1 MAKRR
6 NNRLIIGLVAL
17 IGILIAF
24 AIWKNKNA
32 PKGETVNVEKVQ
44 KRTIRETVS
53 ASGKVYPE
61 VEVKISSDVSG
72 EIVELL
78 VEEGDTVHKGQLLA
92 KVNPETYLPSIERGQ
107 AGLSGAKAQSAQVK
121 AAIENALANQQQM
134 ETQLSYARNILSRN
148 QQLLKDGVISQADFD
163 NSANNLKSAEA
174 NLRAAIS
181 SVSSANSNASAADFS
196 VQGNEAS
203 LKELRTSL
211 KRTAIYAPIDGIVT
225 KLNIEK
231 GDRVLGTIQMAG
243 TEIMRI
249 ANMSKIEVQ
258 VDVSES
264 DIPRISIGDI
274 AEIDVDAYSDRKFR
288 GHIMQI
294 ANTASGS
301 GVTQSLT
308 NDQVTNFAVKIRIDA
323 DSYSD
328 LLGKNKKHPFRPG
341 MSAAV
346 QIFTNTADNVL
357 SVPIMAVTT
366 RDREKKVSKPGE
378 EPEEGLQRVEKETTL
393 DRVKEVVFVASADSV
408 KMVEVKTAIQD
419 DQYIQITEG
428 LQEGEEVI
436 VGPYDAVSRKL
447 KQGSKIIKEDLE
459 KKRKEREKDKN

>member
-17 IGILIAF
+17 IGILIAV
-24 AIWKNKNA
+24 AVWKNKNA

-78 VEEGDTVHKGQLLA
+78 VEEGDTVRKGQLLA
-92 KVNPETYLPSIERGQ
+92 KVNPETYIPSIERGQ
-107 AGLSGAKAQSAQVK
+107 AGLSGAKAQSSQVR

-134 ETQLSYARNILSRN
+134 ETQVSYARTVLARN
-148 QQLLKDGVISQADFD
+148 EQLLKEGVISQADFD
-163 NSANNLKSAEA
+163 NSTNNLKTAEA

-181 SVSSANSNASAADFS
+181 SVSSANDNARAADFS

-211 KRTAIYAPIDGIVT
+211 KRTAIYAPMDGIVT

-264 DIPRISIGDI
+264 DIPRISIGDV
-274 AEIDVDAYSDRKFR
+274 AEIDVDAYSNRKFR

-294 ANTASGS
+294 ANTASG
-301 GVTQSLT
+301 GATASLT

-366 RDREKKVSKPGE
+366 RDREKKVSTPGE
-378 EPEEGLQRVEKETTL
+378 EGPQGLQRVEKETML
-393 DRVKEVVFVASADSV
+393 EKVKEVVFVASADSV
-408 KMVEVKTAIQD
+408 RMVEVKTAIQD

-428 LQEGEEVI
+428 LQEGEEIVI
-436 VGPYDAVSRKL
+436 GPYDAVSRKL
-447 KQGSKIIKEDLE
+447 KQGSKINKEDLE
-459 KKRKEREKDKN
+459 KKRKEREKEKN

>member
-17 IGILIAF
+17 IGILIAV
-24 AIWKNKNA
+24 AVWKNKNA

-78 VEEGDTVHKGQLLA
+78 VEEGDTVRKGQLLA
-92 KVNPETYLPSIERGQ
+92 KVNPETYIPSIERGQ
-107 AGLSGAKAQSAQVK
+107 AGLSGAKAQSSQVR

-134 ETQLSYARNILSRN
+134 ETQASYARTVLARN
-148 QQLLKDGVISQADFD
+148 EQLLKEGVISQADFD
-163 NSANNLKSAEA
+163 NSSNNLKSAEA

-181 SVSSANSNASAADFS
+181 SVSSANDNARAADFS

-211 KRTAIYAPIDGIVT
+211 KRTAIYAPMDGIVT

-264 DIPRISIGDI
+264 DIPRISIGDV
-274 AEIDVDAYSDRKFR
+274 AEIDVDAYSNRKFR

-294 ANTASGS
+294 ANTASG
-301 GVTQSLT
+301 GATASLT

-323 DSYSD
+323 NSYSD

-366 RDREKKVSKPGE
+366 RDREKKVSTPGE
-378 EPEEGLQRVEKETTL
+378 EGSQGLQRVEKETML
-393 DRVKEVVFVASADSV
+393 DKVKEVVFVASADSV
-408 KMVEVKTAIQD
+408 RMVEVKTAIQD

-428 LQEGEEVI
+428 LQEGEEIVI
-436 VGPYDAVSRKL
+436 GPYDAVSRKL
-447 KQGSKIIKEDLE
+447 KQGSKINKEDLE
-459 KKRKEREKDKN
+459 KKRKEREKEKN